1 MFEKRKIIN
10 FFKKIMNTEASPQK
24 MAGSFAIGVYLAFLP
39 LPGLHTV
46 MMFFLKWLFS
56 LNFPVLFIATSINNP
71 WTLIPFYSADYF
83 FGYWLIHNFFG
94 CNPDYYI
101 SLEKVF
107 GSGKFCVISFLI
119 GGNVLGIAA
128 ALLSYPTVCI
138 LFKKF
143 SKNGKADL

>member
-10 FFKKIMNTEASPQK
+10 FFKKIMNSDASPQK
-24 MAGSFAIGVYLAFLP
+24 MAGSFAIGVYLAFSP

-56 LNFPVLFIATSINNP
+56 LNFPMLFIATSINNP
-71 WTLIPFYSADYF
+71 WTLILFYSADYF
-83 FGYWLIHNFFG
+83 FGYWLVHTFLG
-94 CNPDYYI
+94 CNPDFCI
-101 SLEKVF
+101 SLAKVF
-107 GSGKFCVISFLI
+107 GSGKICVTSFLI

-128 ALLSYPTVCI
+128 ALLSYLPI
-138 LFKKF
+138 YIIFKKF